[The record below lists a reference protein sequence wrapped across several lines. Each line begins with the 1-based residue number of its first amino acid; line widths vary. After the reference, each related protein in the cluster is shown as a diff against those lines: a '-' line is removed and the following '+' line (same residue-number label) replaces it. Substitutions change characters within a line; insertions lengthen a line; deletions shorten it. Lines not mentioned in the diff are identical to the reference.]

1 MLLCPYSFVNGQD
14 NLSLKDFT
22 VLNEHADSMMKN
34 YLTALVDR
42 QFSARDSLLA
52 SLRSA
57 KDWDRRSQTIRDSM
71 VSWTGPF
78 PERTPL
84 NARITGRLERGD
96 YIVEKILFESRPNF
110 FVSANLYLPKKVSF
124 PRPAVLNVLGHF
136 PEGKAADI
144 VQRLSI
150 AQAKNGFI
158 ALTID
163 CLGQGERQISDYSS
177 VSTATG
183 NAHQIIGTQAFISGT
198 NVFNFMVW
206 DALRAIDYLATRPE
220 VDSKKISITGHSG
233 GGMMS
238 TYILPFE
245 DRIAV
250 SVPACNPNT
259 WSYRVHANLA
269 ADHEQVFFG
278 AFASAIDPRGD
289 PLFTQVP
296 KPLLINAT
304 TDDPL
309 NPPRGVWELSKWLF
323 RSYSAHDVPEKFNT
337 SMVKAAHD
345 YNQEQREVTN
355 SWMLRWTG
363 GNASNLLEE
372 NTAIEKEQD
381 LWAAR
386 HGSVYNE
393 SGSRK
398 PQELVLD
405 YLAKHKAAWKSV
417 ETQHGL
423 QEHKTEMAKLIKAV
437 LHTNLDN
444 TSVVKYDLKASR
456 QGGRYHDSSVCT
468 NARRRDS
475 ITRNLVGVKSK
486 KFETRC
492 DLIPK

>member
-1 MLLCPYSFVNGQD
+1 MKWIIKIGLMLLYPYSFVNGQD
-14 NLSLKDFT
+14 NLSPKDIT

-52 SLRSA
+52 SLKSA

-84 NARITGRLERGD
+84 NARITGRLERVD

-150 AQAKNGFI
+150 AQARNGFV

-163 CLGQGERQISDYSS
+163 CLGQGERQISDYTSL
-177 VSTATG
+177 STAPG

-198 NVFNFMVW
+198 HLFNFMVW
-206 DALRAIDYLATRPE
+206 DAIRAIDYLTTRPE
-220 VDSKKISITGHSG
+220 VDAKKIGITGHSG

-269 ADHEQVFFG
+269 ADHEQVFFWG
-278 AFASAIDPRGD
+278 FC
-289 PLFTQVP
+289 
-296 KPLLINAT
+296 KC
-304 TDDPL
+304 
-309 NPPRGVWELSKWLF
+309 
-323 RSYSAHDVPEKFNT
+323 H
-337 SMVKAAHD
+337 
-345 YNQEQREVTN
+345 
-355 SWMLRWTG
+355 
-363 GNASNLLEE
+363 
-372 NTAIEKEQD
+372 
-381 LWAAR
+381 
-386 HGSVYNE
+386 
-393 SGSRK
+393 
-398 PQELVLD
+398 
-405 YLAKHKAAWKSV
+405 
-417 ETQHGL
+417 
-423 QEHKTEMAKLIKAV
+423 
-437 LHTNLDN
+437 
-444 TSVVKYDLKASR
+444 
-456 QGGRYHDSSVCT
+456 
-468 NARRRDS
+468 
-475 ITRNLVGVKSK
+475 
-486 KFETRC
+486 
-492 DLIPK
+492 

>member
-1 MLLCPYSFVNGQD
+1 
-14 NLSLKDFT
+14 
-22 VLNEHADSMMKN
+22 MM
-34 YLTALVDR
+34 A
-42 QFSARDSLLA
+42 
-52 SLRSA
+52 
-57 KDWDRRSQTIRDSM
+57 
-71 VSWTGPF
+71 
-78 PERTPL
+78 
-84 NARITGRLERGD
+84 
-96 YIVEKILFESRPNF
+96 
-110 FVSANLYLPKKVSF
+110 
-124 PRPAVLNVLGHF
+124 
-136 PEGKAADI
+136 
-144 VQRLSI
+144 
-150 AQAKNGFI
+150 
-158 ALTID
+158 
-163 CLGQGERQISDYSS
+163 
-177 VSTATG
+177 
-183 NAHQIIGTQAFISGT
+183 
-198 NVFNFMVW
+198 
-206 DALRAIDYLATRPE
+206 
-220 VDSKKISITGHSG
+220 
-233 GGMMS
+233 

-259 WSYRVHANLA
+259 WSHRVHANLS
-269 ADHEQVFFG
+269 ADHEQIFFG

-417 ETQHGL
+417 ETQHAL

-456 QGGRYHDSSVCT
+456 QVGDITILPFVLTPEEGIVLPGILLESKAKSSKQDVILYLNEKGKSELLKDVDIVKGILNKGYRVCAVDLRGLGET
-468 NARRRDS
+468 SPDMADKFWDFQAGKPIFGQRVRDVLATIKWLKES
-475 ITRNLVGVKSK
+475 EIKAQNIKLWGIGMGALYGAFAGVLTEDISGLVLENQLISFESVVQVKVPQYRHEVTLPGILE
-486 KFETRC
+486 KFDMPQVYQALSPRPLTVLNPYLG
-492 DLIPK
+492 DKT